1 MKTNSP
7 SNDNSFTTSKIF
19 DLNSALNY
27 DEILK
32 QINSYFTNES
42 TENGS
47 SVDANEMAVDSNFES
62 LLLAAFAIDSGVNR
76 AKKAIELALSKPLFN
91 EKNIEKSS
99 TILLLISIGTTDVSL
114 DEIGEINDYIQLKA
128 GFSADIIM
136 SINEDKNLGEAIAVT
151 IILCYS
157 DTFKTKH

>member
-19 DLNSALNY
+19 DLDSKLNY
-27 DEILK
+27 DENLK

-42 TENGS
+42 KEIGS
-47 SVDANEMAVDSNFES
+47 SVDASEMAIDSNFES

-76 AKKAIELALSKPLFN
+76 AKKAIELALSQPLFN

-99 TILLLISIGTTDVSL
+99 TILLLISTGTSDVTL

-128 GFSADIIM
+128 AFSADIIM
-136 SINEDKNLGEAIAVT
+136 SINEDEKLGNALAIT
-151 IILCYS
+151 IVLCYS
-157 DTFKTKH
+157 NKFKY

>member
-7 SNDNSFTTSKIF
+7 TNDNSFTTSKIF
-19 DLNSALNY
+19 DLDSKLNY
-27 DEILK
+27 DETLK

-42 TENGS
+42 TEVGS
-47 SVDANEMAVDSNFES
+47 SLAEIETSIVSNYES
-62 LLLAAFAIDSGVNR
+62 SLLAAIAIDSSANR
-76 AKKAIELALSKPLFN
+76 AKKAIDLALSQPLFN

-99 TILLLISIGTTDVSL
+99 TILLLISTGTTDVTL

-136 SINEDKNLGEAIAVT
+136 SINEDKNLGEALSIT
-151 IILCYS
+151 IVLSYS
-157 DTFKTKH
+157 DKFKY